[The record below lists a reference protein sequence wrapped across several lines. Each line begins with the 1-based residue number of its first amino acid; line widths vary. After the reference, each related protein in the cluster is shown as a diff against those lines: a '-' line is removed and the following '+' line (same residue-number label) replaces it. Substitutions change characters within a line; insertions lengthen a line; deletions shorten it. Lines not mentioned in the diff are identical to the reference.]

1 MNTCAHTR
9 ILTLQSELIHT
20 NYTKSYTMDDYIYK
34 YEWAYM
40 DYHSMELSSAN
51 YYVNT
56 WNPMTKMKLCTSQD
70 YEITPFK

>member
-9 ILTLQSELIHT
+9 RLTLQSELIHI

-56 WNPMTKMKLCTSQD
+56 
-70 YEITPFK
+70 